1 MRETNDGFKIARQ
14 DLKLRGPGEILGTR
28 QKGSMEFRFS
38 NPEQDAELFKQAKT
52 MASDLMKENP
62 EVCEKIIQR
71 WQRQAGELAKV

>member
-1 MRETNDGFKIARQ
+1 MSENAQVRLTTMRETNDGFKIARQ

-52 MASDLMKENP
+52 MAAELK
-62 EVCEKIIQR
+62 
-71 WQRQAGELAKV
+71 AGWGVG